1 MIFNC
6 INKRIKSLVI
16 KKSTMAINNTNSDSS
31 DTNRIDRVG
40 KDLMVFSYIRSI
52 SNKITNYSINKSTNM
67 IGYRCLNKLNKFK
80 FIKTKIN
87 RKKIISYTNCNN
99 CDVSYVD

>member
-1 MIFNC
+1 
-6 INKRIKSLVI
+6 
-16 KKSTMAINNTNSDSS
+16 MAINNTNSDSS

-67 IGYRCLNKLNKFK
+67 IG
-80 FIKTKIN
+80 
-87 RKKIISYTNCNN
+87 
-99 CDVSYVD
+99 DV